1 MKIPKI
7 KKDESLAAWRERL
20 AQEFNLDDRMQEI
33 IREVSVTSYIH
44 GTNTTL
50 EILKQEGRV
59 SE

>member
-7 KKDESLAAWRERL
+7 KKDESLAAWRDRL
-20 AQEFNLDDRMQEI
+20 AQEFNLDQKMQEI

-50 EILKQEGRV
+50 EILKKEGKL
-59 SE
+59 

>member
-7 KKDESLAAWRERL
+7 KKDESLAAWRDRL

-44 GTNTTL
+44 GTNVTL
-50 EILKQEGRV
+50 GIMKKEGKL
-59 SE
+59 